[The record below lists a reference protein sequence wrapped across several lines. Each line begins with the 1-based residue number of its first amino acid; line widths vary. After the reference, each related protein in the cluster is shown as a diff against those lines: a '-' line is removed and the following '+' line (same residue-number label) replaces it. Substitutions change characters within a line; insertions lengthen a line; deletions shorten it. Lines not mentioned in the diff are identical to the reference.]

1 MFTINNTKNGISAT
15 LTGFKKEEISAKIEA
30 CQEGS
35 CACAC
40 DPEMMKKIEKIEVSG
55 EGNATNIVV
64 TGDLDAATIAPM
76 MQECLINS
84 SEEKQ

>member
-15 LTGFKKEEISAKIEA
+15 LTGFKKEDISAKIEA

-40 DPEMMKKIEKIEVSG
+40 DPEMMKKIESIEVTGDS
-55 EGNATNIVV
+55 NATNIVV

-84 SEEKQ
+84 SEEK